1 MLELLRAWFP
11 NVLSVSVTTGVVLAV
26 LLLAAPA
33 LAGRVKA
40 RWWCLAWVLLALRL
54 VVPLQ
59 LSFPAAPVEVT
70 LPGQQEVV
78 LQQPEEVPLAP
89 PASPGEATPEAAPAA
104 PAAAGEAAAPALDLT
119 WLDLAALGWAAGGAV
134 FLLGQGGRYLIFRR
148 RLLREA
154 QPFPAG
160 DALAQ
165 TVAQALGGGKASPG
179 GGVRCGPS
187 PLTLGLLHPGWSFP
201 GRTQQPGGAG
211 RHCSATNWPT
221 GRGAICGGSFFCCW
235 PGGSTGST
243 PVHLAARQAD
253 RDLELACD
261 DRVLAQATPAQRQG
275 LCPHPAVRYG
285 GGYPPCRISH
295 YPTAKEGSTS

>member
-165 TVAQALGGGKASPG
+165 TVAQALGGGKAIP
-179 GGVRCGPS
+179 VVVCAAAPS
-187 PLTLGLLHPGWSFP
+187 PLTLGLLHPRVVLPREDYSREALAGILCHELAHWQGGPSVGEASSAAGPGAPLVQPPGPP
-201 GRTQQPGGAG
+201 GRPPGGQGPGAG
-211 RHCSATNWPT
+211 
-221 GRGAICGGSFFCCW
+221 
-235 PGGSTGST
+235 
-243 PVHLAARQAD
+243 L
-253 RDLELACD
+253 
-261 DRVLAQATPAQRQG
+261 
-275 LCPHPAVRYG
+275 
-285 GGYPPCRISH
+285 
-295 YPTAKEGSTS
+295 

>member
-89 PASPGEATPEAAPAA
+89 PASPGEATPEAAPVSPAA
-104 PAAAGEAAAPALDLT
+104 PAEEKAPT
-119 WLDLAALGWAAGGAV
+119 KKTSV
-134 FLLGQGGRYLIFRR
+134 R
-148 RLLREA
+148 
-154 QPFPAG
+154 
-160 DALAQ
+160 
-165 TVAQALGGGKASPG
+165 KA
-179 GGVRCGPS
+179 
-187 PLTLGLLHPGWSFP
+187 T
-201 GRTQQPGGAG
+201 
-211 RHCSATNWPT
+211 
-221 GRGAICGGSFFCCW
+221 
-235 PGGSTGST
+235 
-243 PVHLAARQAD
+243 AARK
-253 RDLELACD
+253 R
-261 DRVLAQATPAQRQG
+261 
-275 LCPHPAVRYG
+275 H
-285 GGYPPCRISH
+285 
-295 YPTAKEGSTS
+295 

>member
-26 LLLAAPA
+26 LLLASPA

-89 PASPGEATPEAAPAA
+89 PASPGEATPETAPVS
-104 PAAAGEAAAPALDLT
+104 PAAAGEAATPALDLT

-165 TVAQALGGGKASPG
+165 TVAQALGKDKAIP
-179 GGVRCGPS
+179 VVVCAAAPS
-187 PLTLGLLHPGWSFP
+187 PLTLGLLHPRVALPREDYSREALAGILCHELAHWQGGHLWGKLLLLLARGFTGSIPWSTWP
-201 GRTQQPGGAG
+201 PAGRT
-211 RHCSATNWPT
+211 
-221 GRGAICGGSFFCCW
+221 
-235 PGGSTGST
+235 
-243 PVHLAARQAD
+243 
-253 RDLELACD
+253 
-261 DRVLAQATPAQRQG
+261 
-275 LCPHPAVRYG
+275 
-285 GGYPPCRISH
+285 
-295 YPTAKEGSTS
+295 